1 MEQYFASI
9 GNQGPEEL
17 SDFSTISQMINNIT
31 DELNATYVLS
41 TQR

>member
-17 SDFSTISQMINNIT
+17 SDFSTTSQMINNIT